1 MDEKET
7 IQSEA
12 RSETHPQ
19 KSMRGTLRWLLM
31 VVLAFGFGV
40 LLISL
45 TLYFPT
51 RQQLIKASADLEQAN
66 ATVTSQT
73 DQINTLQTSNE
84 TLQKDLEAAKLHS
97 YVLKALSGVRG
108 ASQAVA
114 ADDYAGA
121 RLSLIQASDAL
132 DDLSDL
138 LGTDQKDVLTAMQK
152 SAAQA
157 LTKVKTSGSAISA
170 PPSAN
175 SVPIC
180 QGISSHSSPSL
191 MPAPMLPRPAISAAF
206 HSTPP
211 TNA

>member
-157 LTKVKTSGSAISA
+157 LTKVKTSLTSAQ
-170 PPSAN
+170 PELN
-175 SVPIC
+175 
-180 QGISSHSSPSL
+180 QL
-191 MPAPMLPRPAISAAF
+191 
-206 HSTPP
+206 
-211 TNA
+211 TNNLVQLEDNLFPNP